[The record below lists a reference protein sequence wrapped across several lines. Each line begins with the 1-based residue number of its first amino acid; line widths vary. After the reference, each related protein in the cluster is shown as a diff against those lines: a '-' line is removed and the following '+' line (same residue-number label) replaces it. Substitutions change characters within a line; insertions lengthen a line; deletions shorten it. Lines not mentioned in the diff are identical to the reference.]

1 MNYYLQ
7 QILQRTGKLFES
19 GSDLESHPHANQEA
33 VTQLMGKV
41 KHLMGDFDRR
51 LSFRKKKLNDSVRLH
66 QLTEAVS
73 GVSLSLS
80 LSIYQIRVVYKRA
93 IAVQNSKVASMPYR
107 HQCALSIVIPFT
119 WYNITSS
126 YCNLFTAQYCLAGH
140 TTSVHQGYTVSFALS
155 SCYTKVAKLS

>member
-1 MNYYLQ
+1 MARAGVENCVDTSIACVSHMFVSYYVMNYYLQ

-80 LSIYQIRVVYKRA
+80 LSLHISNKSCLQKSY
-93 IAVQNSKVASMPYR
+93 
-107 HQCALSIVIPFT
+107 
-119 WYNITSS
+119 SS
-126 YCNLFTAQYCLAGH
+126 
-140 TTSVHQGYTVSFALS
+140 
-155 SCYTKVAKLS
+155 AK

>member
-1 MNYYLQ
+1 MCWSHVYMFMIVLQ
-7 QILQRTGKLFES
+7 QILQRTGKLFER

-73 GVSLSLS
+73 SLSTPLSLS
-80 LSIYQIRVVYKRA
+80 CSSPPPLHTLKICGVYERA
-93 IAVQNSKVASMPYR
+93 VE
-107 HQCALSIVIPFT
+107 
-119 WYNITSS
+119 
-126 YCNLFTAQYCLAGH
+126 
-140 TTSVHQGYTVSFALS
+140 
-155 SCYTKVAKLS
+155 